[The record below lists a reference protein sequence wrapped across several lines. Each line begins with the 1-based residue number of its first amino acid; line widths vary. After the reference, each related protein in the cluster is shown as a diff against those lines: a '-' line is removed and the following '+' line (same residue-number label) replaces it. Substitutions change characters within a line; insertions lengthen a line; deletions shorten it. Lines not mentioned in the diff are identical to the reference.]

1 MKPTSSATPAALI
14 VMIDMSVILAY
25 DHFFTGP
32 FFRNAT
38 GSRDDIDYGYLML
51 QFNLAKTKLRA
62 SVKAP

>member
-1 MKPTSSATPAALI
+1 
-14 VMIDMSVILAY
+14 MIDMSVILAY